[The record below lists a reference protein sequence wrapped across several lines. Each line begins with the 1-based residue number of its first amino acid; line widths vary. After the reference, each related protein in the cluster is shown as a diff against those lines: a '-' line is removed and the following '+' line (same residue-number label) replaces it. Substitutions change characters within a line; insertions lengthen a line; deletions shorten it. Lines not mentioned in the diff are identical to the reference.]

1 LKELIGLAHTFQGS
15 LAFSYNDAFL
25 TVAPVYLASTFYTN
39 PANVELHRNDE
50 QDRHGGDFVVRSACG
65 PIYVDYKL
73 RRYGFQNDICIELV
87 SVAARGDLKTV
98 EEISAASQL
107 SPGWTIDKCKR
118 SNYILY
124 AWPYNNSF
132 RVRMYDFLS
141 LRLEAIARWAEWI
154 NEFGVQAIENRS
166 RYGKNKRFYTY
177 CVFVPVSNV
186 AAPAFPE
193 VILNPFPEEVS
204 Q

>member
-1 LKELIGLAHTFQGS
+1 LAHTFQSS

-25 TVAPVYLASTFYTN
+25 AVAPAYLASTFYTN

-50 QDRHGGDFVVRSACG
+50 QDRHGGDFVVQTACG

-73 RRYGFQNDICIELV
+73 RRYEYRNDICVEIV
-87 SVAARGDLKTV
+87 SAAARNDLRTV
-98 EEISAASQL
+98 EEIAVAIRQ

-141 LRLEAIARWAEWI
+141 LRLEVLARWPEWI
-154 NEFGVQAIENRS
+154 MEHGAQVIENRS

-186 AAPAFPE
+186 ISPAFPE
-193 VILNPFPEEVS
+193 AILNPIQQEVS

>member
-1 LKELIGLAHTFQGS
+1 MAHSFQSS

-25 TVAPVYLASTFYTN
+25 SVAPAYLASTFYTN
-39 PANVELHRNDE
+39 PASIELHRNDNE
-50 QDRHGGDFVVRSACG
+50 DRHGGDFEVRTACG

-73 RRYGFQNDICIELV
+73 RRYEYRNDICIEIV
-87 SVAARGDLKTV
+87 SAAARNDLRSE
-98 EEISAASQL
+98 EEISTAIRQ
-107 SPGWTIDKCKR
+107 SPGWTIDKSKR

-124 AWPYNNSF
+124 AWPCNNAF
-132 RVRMYDFLS
+132 RVRMYDFTA

-154 NEFGVQAIENRS
+154 NAYGVQVIENKS
-166 RYGKNKRFYTY
+166 RFGKNKRFYTY

-193 VILNPFPEEVS
+193 VILKPIQQEVS